1 MTLCRKFD
9 LKPLKMITDVVTRW
23 GSAHDMIQRGCYL
36 RRAIDAFCK
45 QEPKYRKFA
54 VSAKEWTMIEFI
66 HDILAPFKVCCKR
79 LQTTT
84 RPGIDMV
91 FWAYETL
98 CDELDALD
106 EIAKDRYQTS
116 HQLSE

>member
-9 LKPLKMITDVVTRW
+9 LKPLKMITNVVMRW
-23 GSAHDMIQRGCYL
+23 GSVHDMIQRGCYL

-54 VSAKEWTMIEFI
+54 VLAKEWTMIEFI
-66 HDILAPFKVCCKR
+66 HDILAPFKVCCQC
-79 LQTTT
+79 LQMMTH
-84 RPGIDMV
+84 PGIDMV
-91 FWAYETL
+91 FWVYEML
-98 CDELDALD
+98 FDELDALD
-106 EIAKDRYQTS
+106 EIAKDWYQTS